1 MKSIEKETKQKIFTD
16 KKAVKLAFMSAVM
29 LGLVS
34 LFLVGVI
41 ISVVNDIYAFVKP
54 RGEIEIFVPEG
65 STVDEIAEMLGKAGV
80 VKNPFVFS
88 IYVRS
93 KDKSESLEGISGA
106 ILLDSSMSYREIL
119 GTMIK

>member
-34 LFLVGVI
+34 LFLTGVI
-41 ISVVNDIYAFVKP
+41 ISVVNDLYAFVKP

-65 STVDEIAEMLGKAGV
+65 STVDEIAETLGKSGV

-93 KDKSESLEGISGA
+93 KDKSEALEGISGA